1 MELMKIENSRYSEYE
16 DLLLERDQ
24 LEKEANSIWIAYV
37 QEFGQLITEIFEEKI
52 ECIKRKKTISFYQ
65 KAKNQGNDLN
75 TAELQIYLK
84 REMAAYEAHLDRM
97 LLENEAAGRAEIS
110 SPYEVHRSKALYRR
124 FAKLLH
130 PDTHPQVYQ
139 NETLMELWQRT
150 VEAYGRNDV
159 RALTEIEVLARRALK
174 EAPNEEIV
182 LPDLD
187 RRIEAVKTDIQNI
200 ITTEPYTYQEL
211 LDDEE
216 KTANFLQELK
226 EELESYQRYRARL
239 DAMIEDLFQEGG
251 LRILWGTN

>member
-1 MELMKIENSRYSEYE
+1 M
-16 DLLLERDQ
+16 
-24 LEKEANSIWIAYV
+24 
-37 QEFGQLITEIFEEKI
+37 
-52 ECIKRKKTISFYQ
+52 
-65 KAKNQGNDLN
+65 
-75 TAELQIYLK
+75 
-84 REMAAYEAHLDRM
+84 
-97 LLENEAAGRAEIS
+97 
-110 SPYEVHRSKALYRR
+110 
-124 FAKLLH
+124 
-130 PDTHPQVYQ
+130 
-139 NETLMELWQRT
+139 
-150 VEAYGRNDV
+150 